1 MPTQRHKHY
10 GNLHL
15 DYRALEK
22 ATRQARVVAI
32 HAQAAPPL
40 TQTDQQRLGTNC
52 QPLSSIPQC
61 NPSVQFLSAALH
73 LKPSTQL
80 LNTPPTNPSAQ
91 PLDTAPQPI
100 PLMRA
105 SNEVPR
111 HKPSSQALGATPQR
125 RLSTQPINTPPP
137 PSAPPFNAAPQ
148 HGSSSQIVNNCRK
161 WLLQKLCP

>member
-15 DYRALEK
+15 DCRALEK

-52 QPLSSIPQC
+52 QPLSSIRQR

-91 PLDTAPQPI
+91 PLDTAPQSI
-100 PLMRA
+100 PLTRA

-111 HKPSSQALGATPQR
+111 RKPSVRPLNAAFQRNPSIRPRRPQR
-125 RLSTQPINTPPP
+125 RPSTQL
-137 PSAPPFNAAPQ
+137 PSTAP
-148 HGSSSQIVNNCRK
+148 HLKSSITAENGFFKNCAHSA
-161 WLLQKLCP
+161 